1 MNALIQI
8 TGTDLAITK
17 EITNKVISTTIL
29 TFHMAKGVGSGIII
43 TVAKTIGIGKITAII
58 TIIGITTKKIANA
71 KIQEKNIIATKITK
85 TKNAIALGADLNVS
99 LVADKKWGNKPHLII
114 KKRGFHPV
122 LCS

>member
-99 LVADKKWGNKPHLII
+99 LVADKKWGINPI
-114 KKRGFHPV
+114 
-122 LCS
+122 